1 MTAPTGF
8 TLIRDEVAELAH
20 LLGVVEDWLLH
31 TDEIVL
37 DDLESFLPHAT
48 GPQRVSQFI
57 DALGDAGVTLARLLR
72 TNTSGDAP

>member
-8 TLIRDEVAELAH
+8 TLIRDEVVELAH

-37 DDLESFLPHAT
+37 DDLKSFLHAT

-57 DALGDAGVTLARLLR
+57 DDLGDAGVTLARLLR
-72 TNTSGDAP
+72 ANTSGDAP